1 MFSKSIACVL
11 IAATGLLPLASQARM
26 IGTDQAIAV
35 SRGTS
40 GSAEMR
46 AKVEGF
52 LVRSE
57 VAQKLNFM
65 GVSSDAAKE
74 RVNAM
79 TPEELQLVAAKIDSM
94 PAGGYITETGGV
106 IIGLTLIIIVA
117 LLAYAP
123 DRK

>member
-1 MFSKSIACVL
+1 MFRKSVACAL
-11 IAATGLLPLASQARM
+11 IVASGLLPMASQAGM

-40 GSAEMR
+40 DLAGVR
-46 AKVEGF
+46 AKVESF
-52 LVRSE
+52 LVRND
-57 VAQKLNFM
+57 VAQKLNVM

-74 RVNAM
+74 RVNAL

-106 IIGLTLIIIVA
+106 IIGVTLIVIIA

-123 DRK
+123 QRK